1 MEISV
6 ADAAARLDLS
16 EPRIR
21 QLLSSGDL
29 AGRRLGRSWL
39 VSDESVAHLQ
49 QQGRPS
55 GRPLGPR
62 RAWGLLDLL
71 ADGRAAWLAPSAR
84 SQLRAGAQRLAD
96 APPDKWRAALRGR
109 CRVFRCQIHPAGIS
123 RLVSREGVLPAG
135 LAVIAGRPF
144 DLVSGPREVDQVYAD
159 PAVWPGISRALAVR
173 EAVPGNPGL
182 VPNMTVHLPRI
193 PWPFDERAELPDSV
207 LAADLLDS
215 PEPRAIRAGAE
226 RLHELLRE
234 YLA

>member
-16 EPRIR
+16 QPRIR

-39 VSDESVAHLQ
+39 VSDESVAQLQ
-49 QQGRPS
+49 QQSRPS

-62 RAWGLLDLL
+62 RAWGLLDVL
-71 ADGRAAWLAPSAR
+71 AGGQAAWLAPSAR
-84 SQLRAGAQRLAD
+84 SQLRAGMPRLAG
-96 APPDKWRAALRGR
+96 APPDKWRAALKGR
-109 CRVFRCQIHPAGIS
+109 SRVFRCQIHPSGIS
-123 RLVSREGVLPAG
+123 RLVSREGVLAAG
-135 LAVIAGRPF
+135 MAVIAGRPF
-144 DLVSGPREVDQVYAD
+144 DLVSGSREVDQVYAD
-159 PAVWPGISRALAVR
+159 PSVWPGISRDLAVR
-173 EAVPGNPGL
+173 EAGPGSPGL

-193 PWPFDERAELPDSV
+193 AWPFDKRAELPDSV

-215 PEPRAIRAGAE
+215 LEPRRTRAGAE
-226 RLHELLRE
+226 RLNELLRE